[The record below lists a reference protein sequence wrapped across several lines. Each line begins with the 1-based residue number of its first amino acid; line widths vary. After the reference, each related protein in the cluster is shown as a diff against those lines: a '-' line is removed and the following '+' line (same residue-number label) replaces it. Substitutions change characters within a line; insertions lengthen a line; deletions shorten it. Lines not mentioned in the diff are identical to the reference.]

1 MGNYSPAVVKC
12 LLLHYFSGF
21 IDFDDYE
28 AVDLVVSQREHF
40 IEGHRM
46 RVELALPMVN
56 DSLYEKDIVVP
67 GETWIEK
74 VQRKLQYAIP
84 DHGTWGETMDN
95 YEVFVRGGPG
105 IKTTKFKLPR
115 AMLEWTVGMSGKV
128 VEEIANDTN
137 TKIVVAKPPM
147 GSKETIFS
155 ITGKVSD
162 VDAAQYIFQQI
173 VKSNKHRLTTF
184 TVTT

>member
-1 MGNYSPAVVKC
+1 MNGFGNLQTPFGNGGGSGGGVGPTDARRITAVAVAAIAVMIVGGLSVNSC
-12 LLLHYFSGF
+12 SVTVESG
-21 IDFDDYE
+21 Y
-28 AVDLVVSQREHF
+28 
-40 IEGHRM
+40 M
-46 RVELALPMVN
+46 
-56 DSLYEKDIVVP
+56 
-67 GETWIEK
+67 
-74 VQRKLQYAIP
+74 
-84 DHGTWGETMDN
+84 
-95 YEVFVRGGPG
+95 G

-128 VEEIANDTN
+128 VQEIANDTN

-173 VKSNKHRLTTF
+173 VKANKHRLTTF
-184 TVTT
+184 TVAT

>member
-1 MGNYSPAVVKC
+1 
-12 LLLHYFSGF
+12 
-21 IDFDDYE
+21 
-28 AVDLVVSQREHF
+28 
-40 IEGHRM
+40 M

-56 DSLYEKDIVVP
+56 DSLYEKDIVVA
-67 GETWIEK
+67 GETWLEK

-95 YEVFVRGGPG
+95 YEVFVRGGSG

-173 VKSNKHRLTTF
+173 VKANKHRLTTF
-184 TVTT
+184 TVAT